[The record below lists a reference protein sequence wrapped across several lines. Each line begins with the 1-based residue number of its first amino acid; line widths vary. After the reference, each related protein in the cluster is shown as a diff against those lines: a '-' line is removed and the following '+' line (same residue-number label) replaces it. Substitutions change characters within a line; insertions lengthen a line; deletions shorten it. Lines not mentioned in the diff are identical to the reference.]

1 MPWTRAPGGFPAAL
15 AAARH
20 SMKVLLI
27 ESKHQLGGTGTTG
40 LVSHWLGGR
49 QNDGEWVVGGIYRE
63 LSKKAA
69 GEGIAV
75 IPDPADYAAV

>member
-1 MPWTRAPGGFPAAL
+1 
-15 AAARH
+15 
-20 SMKVLLI
+20 MKVLLI

-40 LVSHWLGGR
+40 LVSHWRGGR